1 METHPFVRD
10 AASHFPQKLRSQLL
24 LEGRALKQSA
34 GGGSERRGGNGGDD
48 WSHSDI
54 GTVPP
59 LHPHL
64 LRPRHWGGGVHL
76 RPELQFQFHCPVA
89 VRTFFLSPQS
99 LYLVLELIFTGTPLY
114 PADRFTG
121 DHTMEATYRA
131 QLSSLG
137 HNQATHVGGQ
147 LETPRVSVVSPS
159 PPPSTVTVN
168 QKLQTLVRWC
178 LKL

>member
-99 LYLVLELIFTGTPLY
+99 LYLVLELTFPGTPLY
-114 PADRFTG
+114 LADRFTG
-121 DHTMEATYRA
+121 DHTRGNLQSTAEFPGPQPGYTCWRTARDPKSISGLPVTTSFYRHS
-131 QLSSLG
+131 QP
-137 HNQATHVGGQ
+137 
-147 LETPRVSVVSPS
+147 E
-159 PPPSTVTVN
+159 PPNS
-168 QKLQTLVRWC
+168 C
-178 LKL
+178 